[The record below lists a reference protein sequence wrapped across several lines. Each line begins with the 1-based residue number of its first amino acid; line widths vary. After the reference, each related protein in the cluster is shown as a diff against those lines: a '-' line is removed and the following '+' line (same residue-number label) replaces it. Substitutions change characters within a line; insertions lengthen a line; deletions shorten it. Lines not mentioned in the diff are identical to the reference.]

1 MAVLAKAKLERNRR
15 RLRWLRSLDMELD
28 PLS

>member
-15 RLRWLRSLDMELD
+15 RLRLLRSLDIELD
-28 PLS
+28 PLC